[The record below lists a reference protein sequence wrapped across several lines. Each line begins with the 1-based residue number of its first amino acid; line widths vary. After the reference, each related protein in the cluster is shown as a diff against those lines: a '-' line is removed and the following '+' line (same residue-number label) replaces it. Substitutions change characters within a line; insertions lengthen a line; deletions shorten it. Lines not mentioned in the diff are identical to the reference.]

1 MAKAPEPLMCGAGGR
16 PTLAENR
23 KAILDALADGFTM
36 RSAARRGGI
45 SQRTLYDRLGQD
57 ADFAAEVAQ
66 ARKIGRERRADELGE
81 KLFESAETCATDPRF
96 TTACIFAL
104 KNLDPQHWR

>member
-1 MAKAPEPLMCGAGGR
+1 
-16 PTLAENR
+16 
-23 KAILDALADGFTM
+23 M
-36 RSAARRGGI
+36 RTAAHRGGI
-45 SQRTLYDRLGQD
+45 SQRTLYDRLGQN

-81 KLFESAETCATDPRF
+81 KLFESAEKCATDPRF

-104 KNLDPQHWR
+104 KNLDPENWRDNYDTAAE